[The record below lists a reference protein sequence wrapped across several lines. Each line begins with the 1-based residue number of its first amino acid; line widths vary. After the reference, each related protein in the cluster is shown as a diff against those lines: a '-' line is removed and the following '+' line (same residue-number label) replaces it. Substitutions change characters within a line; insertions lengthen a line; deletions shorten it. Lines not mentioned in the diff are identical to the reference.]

1 MNGYAPPTNG
11 PNQPDDG
18 GGAPSGEAQ
27 QFLDA
32 LTDSPTQV
40 TSILMTAVLDHQ
52 DDENFGQNVAGE
64 FFAEFAGKNWTE
76 VAEIQFGYLGLR
88 NYLNANKSAVL
99 STAGQWAI
107 RSAKYK
113 KLAKEADDTEVKLA
127 EAKDNLLAKRLLDQ
141 FMDEQEEKSVE
152 LLEALRSH
160 ASNVDNYL
168 KRLAIAVEDDVN
180 AQFYD
185 PAFQHVRRASRS
197 WDVNLGQV
205 ETTTVLT
212 NNRTLA
218 KVSPSATME
227 FNLPRRDILLT
238 EAFKGSKALM
248 VEYGNLMQEGSFL
261 AGTSMLAGAPATGL
275 VGGTSPLQGIPGRPT
290 GDRQEFGAE
299 LQKLIPEPEIYKF
312 ETGTGFE
319 IRPVIQPD
327 GHSIVYTFDYMYT
340 TNVREPVR
348 ADEKHLGRVKRHFVH
363 TDVQTSSYELREVSR
378 YTVALKASRTDRGVP
393 LFEDIPFI
401 GGAFRPL
408 PSKESSLQQNII
420 LASSVIYPTMY
431 DLMGL
436 RWSPYADDVNSA
448 KLVEQK
454 QEQLSRRDELRRT
467 LLQKTR
473 SEVNT
478 IIGIPNPTAPRVDQ
492 VPAGHV
498 PPQP

>member
-1 MNGYAPPTNG
+1 METEKGELEDKVRTKRDEARTKSEAARSTLREAEALSLKFLKEAFGAQRLAIAKGAVADVGAVQGFVITLENLRLTSNLGKDVLAIVYAHRKDSHGAFAANVAVEVHNAILAEFRRQNATIPNGATNNEIVNLLQLAFAVDAAELKEWVQLSVNWNGLRVQYALF
-11 PNQPDDG
+11 DER
-18 GGAPSGEAQ
+18 ARKAQ
-27 QFLDA
+27 QEYD
-32 LTDSPTQV
+32 
-40 TSILMTAVLDHQ
+40 
-52 DDENFGQNVAGE
+52 
-64 FFAEFAGKNWTE
+64 K
-76 VAEIQFGYLGLR
+76 
-88 NYLNANKSAVL
+88 NAN
-99 STAGQWAI
+99 
-107 RSAKYK
+107 
-113 KLAKEADDTEVKLA
+113 
-127 EAKDNLLAKRLLDQ
+127 LLFSKRLLEQ

-185 PAFQHVRRASRS
+185 PAFQHIRRASRS

-218 KVSPSATME
+218 KVSPAATME

-248 VEYGNLMQEGSFL
+248 VEYGNLMQQGTFL

-275 VGGTSPLQGIPGRPT
+275 VGGASPLQGIPGRPT

-378 YTVALKASRTDRGVP
+378 YTVALNDVCSWPPSHRANFGRDRGDRSMSP
-393 LFEDIPFI
+393 AL
-401 GGAFRPL
+401 RPA
-408 PSKESSLQQNII
+408 I
-420 LASSVIYPTMY
+420 
-431 DLMGL
+431 
-436 RWSPYADDVNSA
+436 
-448 KLVEQK
+448 
-454 QEQLSRRDELRRT
+454 
-467 LLQKTR
+467 
-473 SEVNT
+473 
-478 IIGIPNPTAPRVDQ
+478 
-492 VPAGHV
+492 
-498 PPQP
+498 